1 MTEFRLKVP
10 EDNNRVSEIKAGDV
24 LFVTGDIVIARDQ
37 AHKKLLE
44 PDKFTEEL
52 VGLPIFHC
60 GPIAQKKGEEWTIVA
75 GGPTTSTRMDALTPP
90 ILEKYKTKIII
101 GKGGLGE
108 VGKKGL
114 ANFGAVYSEFTGG
127 ASALAVSKIVK
138 VKKRLLEELGPTEL
152 VDLGSERLRT
162 TTRNARPP
170 RQRHKEN
177 RNKPSRRETRH
188 SSKDLR
194 LGLREFA

>member
-10 EDNNRVSEIKAGDV
+10 EDNNRVSEIRAGDV

-152 VDLGSERLRT
+152 VWIWEV
-162 TTRNARPP
+162 
-170 RQRHKEN
+170 
-177 RNKPSRRETRH
+177 
-188 SSKDLR
+188 KDFGPL
-194 LGLREFA
+194 LVTQDHQGNDIKKIVTNQAVAKLDTLVKTYA

>member
-1 MTEFRLKVP
+1 MAEFKLNVPKDNVRVTEV
-10 EDNNRVSEIKAGDV
+10 RVGDV
-24 LFVTGDIVIARDQ
+24 LYVTGDIAVARDQ

-44 PDKFTEEL
+44 TFVPEL

-60 GPIAQKKGEEWTIVA
+60 GPIARKVGEEWTIVA

-90 ILEKYKTKIII
+90 ILEKYGTKVII

-108 VGKKGL
+108 IGKKGL

-127 ASALAVSKIVK
+127 ASALAVSKIVR

-152 VDLGSERLRT
+152 VWIWEV
-162 TTRNARPP
+162 
-170 RQRHKEN
+170 
-177 RNKPSRRETRH
+177 
-188 SSKDLR
+188 KDFGPL
-194 LGLREFA
+194 LVTQDHQGGDIKKVVTMQATAKLDALVKTYA

>member
-1 MTEFRLKVP
+1 MAEFKLNVPKDNVRVTEV
-10 EDNNRVSEIKAGDV
+10 RVGDV
-24 LFVTGDIVIARDQ
+24 LYVTGDIAVARDQ
-37 AHKKLLE
+37 AHKKLLQTFV
-44 PDKFTEEL
+44 PEL

-60 GPIAQKKGEEWTIVA
+60 GPIARKVGEEWTIVA

-90 ILEKYKTKIII
+90 ILEKYATKVII

-127 ASALAVSKIVK
+127 ASALAVSKIVR

-152 VDLGSERLRT
+152 VWIWEV
-162 TTRNARPP
+162 
-170 RQRHKEN
+170 
-177 RNKPSRRETRH
+177 
-188 SSKDLR
+188 KDFGPL
-194 LGLREFA
+194 LVTQDHQGGDIKKVVTMQATAKLDALVKTYA

>member
-1 MTEFRLKVP
+1 MGEFRLNVP
-10 EDNNRVSEIKAGDV
+10 QNNDRVAEVRAGDV
-24 LFVTGDIVIARDQ
+24 LCVTGDIMIARDQ

-44 PDKFTEEL
+44 PVTFITEL

-60 GPIAQKKGEEWTIVA
+60 GPIARKHGEEWIIVA

-90 ILEKYKTKIII
+90 ILEKYKTKIVI

-127 ASALAVSKIVK
+127 ASALAVSKIVR

-152 VDLGSERLRT
+152 VWIWEVKDFGPLLVTQDHQGNDLKKVVT
-162 TTRNARPP
+162 NQAT
-170 RQRHKEN
+170 
-177 RNKPSRRETRH
+177 
-188 SSKDLR
+188 SKVD
-194 LGLREFA
+194 AIVKTYA

>member
-1 MTEFRLKVP
+1 MTEFRLNVP
-10 EDNNRVSEIKAGDV
+10 QDNNRISEVRASDV
-24 LFVTGDIVIARDQ
+24 LYVTGDIAVARDQ

-44 PDKFTEEL
+44 TFVPDV

-60 GPIAQKKGEEWTIVA
+60 GPIAKKVGEEWKVVA

-90 ILEKYKTKIII
+90 ILEKYNTKIII

-127 ASALAVSKIVK
+127 ASALAVSKIVR

-152 VDLGSERLRT
+152 VWVWEVKDFGPLLVTQDHQGNDLKKIVT
-162 TTRNARPP
+162 TQATS
-170 RQRHKEN
+170 KL
-177 RNKPSRRETRH
+177 ETIV
-188 SSKDLR
+188 KTY
-194 LGLREFA
+194 A

>member
-1 MTEFRLKVP
+1 MTDFRLKVP
-10 EDNNRVSEIKAGDV
+10 EDNGHIAEVRAGDV
-24 LFVTGDIVIARDQ
+24 LYVTGDIAIARDQ

-44 PDKFTEEL
+44 PDKFTAEV

-60 GPIAQKKGEEWTIVA
+60 GPIARKRGEEWTIVA

-108 VGKKGL
+108 IGKKGL
-114 ANFGAVYSEFTGG
+114 ATYGAVYSEFTGG
-127 ASALAVSKIVK
+127 ASALAVSKIVR

-152 VDLGSERLRT
+152 VWIWEVKDFGPLLVTQDHQGNDLKKVVTNQAVAKL
-162 TTRNARPP
+162 
-170 RQRHKEN
+170 
-177 RNKPSRRETRH
+177 ETIV
-188 SSKDLR
+188 KTY
-194 LGLREFA
+194 A

>member
-1 MTEFRLKVP
+1 MTDFRLKVP
-10 EDNNRVSEIKAGDV
+10 EDNGRIAEVRAGDV
-24 LFVTGDIVIARDQ
+24 LYVTGDIAIARDQ

-44 PDKFTEEL
+44 PDKFISEL

-60 GPIAQKKGEEWTIVA
+60 GPIARKRDEEWTIVA

-90 ILEKYKTKIII
+90 ILEKYKPKIII

-114 ANFGAVYSEFTGG
+114 ATYGAVYSEFTGG
-127 ASALAVSKIVK
+127 ASALAVSRIVR

-152 VDLGSERLRT
+152 VWIWEVKDFGPLLVTQDHQGNDLKKVVTNEAVAKL
-162 TTRNARPP
+162 
-170 RQRHKEN
+170 
-177 RNKPSRRETRH
+177 ETIM
-188 SSKDLR
+188 KTY
-194 LGLREFA
+194 A

>member
-1 MTEFRLKVP
+1 MAEFHLNMPQDNTRVP
-10 EDNNRVSEIKAGDV
+10 EIRTEDV
-24 LFVTGDIVIARDQ
+24 LYVTGDIAIARDQ

-44 PDKFTEEL
+44 IFTPDI

-60 GPIAQKKGEEWTIVA
+60 GPISKKVGEEWKIVA

-90 ILEKYKTKIII
+90 ILEKYKTKLII

-114 ANFGAVYSEFTGG
+114 AQFGAVYSEFTGG
-127 ASALAVSKIVK
+127 ASALAVSKIVR

-152 VDLGSERLRT
+152 VWIWEVKDFGPLLVTQDHLGNDLKKIVTNSAT
-162 TTRNARPP
+162 
-170 RQRHKEN
+170 
-177 RNKPSRRETRH
+177 
-188 SSKDLR
+188 SKVD
-194 LGLREFA
+194 AIIKAYA

>member
-1 MTEFRLKVP
+1 MTDFKLNVP
-10 EDNNRVSEIKAGDV
+10 EDNNRVSEVRSGDV
-24 LFVTGDIVIARDQ
+24 LFVTGDIAVARDQ

-44 PDKFTEEL
+44 PDRFIQDL

-60 GPIAQKKGEEWTIVA
+60 GPIAQKKGEEWTIIA

-114 ANFGAVYSEFTGG
+114 ATFCAVYSEFTGG

-152 VDLGSERLRT
+152 VWIWEV
-162 TTRNARPP
+162 
-170 RQRHKEN
+170 
-177 RNKPSRRETRH
+177 
-188 SSKDLR
+188 KDFGPL
-194 LGLREFA
+194 LVTQDHQGNDIKKMVTNQAVAKLDSLVKTYA

>member
-1 MTEFRLKVP
+1 MAEFKLNVPKDNVRVTEV
-10 EDNNRVSEIKAGDV
+10 RVGDV
-24 LFVTGDIVIARDQ
+24 LYLTGDIAVARDQ
-37 AHKKLLE
+37 AHKKLLQTFV
-44 PDKFTEEL
+44 PEL

-60 GPIAQKKGEEWTIVA
+60 GPIARKVGEEWTIVA

-90 ILEKYKTKIII
+90 ILEKYATKVII

-127 ASALAVSKIVK
+127 ASALAVSKIVG

-152 VDLGSERLRT
+152 VWIWEV
-162 TTRNARPP
+162 
-170 RQRHKEN
+170 
-177 RNKPSRRETRH
+177 
-188 SSKDLR
+188 KDFGPL
-194 LGLREFA
+194 LVTQDHQGGDIKKVVTMQATAKLDALVKTYA

>member
-1 MTEFRLKVP
+1 MSEFKLIVP
-10 EDNNRVSEIKAGDV
+10 QDNARIPEARAGDV
-24 LFVTGDIVIARDQ
+24 LYVSGDIVVARDQ

-44 PDKFTEEL
+44 PNIFIPEL

-60 GPIAQKKGEEWTIVA
+60 GPIARKNGQKWTILA

-90 ILEKYKTKIII
+90 ILEKYRTKIII

-114 ANFGAVYSEFTGG
+114 ITSSAIYAEFTGG
-127 ASALAVSKIVK
+127 ASALAVSRILR

-152 VDLGSERLRT
+152 VWIWEVRDFGPLLVTQDHQGNDIKKLVTTEARSRT
-162 TTRNARPP
+162 PAII
-170 RQRHKEN
+170 K
-177 RNKPSRRETRH
+177 KYS
-188 SSKDLR
+188 
-194 LGLREFA
+194 